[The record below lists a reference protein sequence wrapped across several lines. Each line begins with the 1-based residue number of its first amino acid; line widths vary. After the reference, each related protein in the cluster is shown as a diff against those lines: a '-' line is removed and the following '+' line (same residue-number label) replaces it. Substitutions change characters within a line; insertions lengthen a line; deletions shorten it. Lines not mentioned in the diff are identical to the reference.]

1 MFLSVCL
8 EEFGGGIGKLT
19 YRPNQSLPLLFI
31 LVTLAGA
38 LPMGLCQ
45 CWLRGREWLRKDPLG
60 TLGKKDVLSLGNEF

>member
-8 EEFGGGIGKLT
+8 EEFGGGIGKLK

-38 LPMGLCQ
+38 LPMGFASAGSGD
-45 CWLRGREWLRKDPLG
+45 RVAEKRPLG
-60 TLGKKDVLSLGNEF
+60 TLGKKDVLSLRNEF